1 MGYILDSLT
10 DITLEWWD
18 IRQFYLGI
26 AVGWI
31 SCCITFILLVLSIKL
46 GVGTL

>member
-1 MGYILDSLT
+1 MTCLDTLT
-10 DITLEWWD
+10 DIALEWWD
-18 IRQFYLGI
+18 THRFWLGFS
-26 AVGWI
+26 VGWI